1 MEHKILMAGFGG
13 QGIMAMGQLVTYA
26 GMVEGKQVSWMPSY
40 GPEMRGGSANCS
52 VIVSDRPV
60 GSPTVNM
67 FNIGVF
73 MNQVA
78 FDKFIENAEKDA
90 HIFVNSSLI
99 ESKVD
104 RDDVHVYYIP
114 VNEIAQEKIGNAR
127 TANMVMLGSIL
138 EAVDIVDRNTDRF
151 FQQSQFYQRFRHKLV
166 NNPVGA
172 AGAVVGFRLGEAFGT
187 FIYNRHRFKSSNTRF
202 VSSTI
207 SSTTGIMPP

>member
-138 EAVDIVDRNTDRF
+138 EAVDIVDRNTVMDVFTKVFGEKRA
-151 FQQSQFYQRFRHKLV
+151 KLKPI
-166 NNPVGA
+166 NDQA
-172 AGAVVGFRLGEAFGT
+172 MQAGADAINEQKTPA
-187 FIYNRHRFKSSNTRF
+187 
-202 VSSTI
+202 
-207 SSTTGIMPP
+207 